1 MKKIYQ
7 VPQVDQISFV
17 TEDIAIV
24 LPDDDLS
31 GLRAM
36 PM

>member
-1 MKKIYQ
+1 MKKTYEA
-7 VPQVDQISFV
+7 PQIEQIRFA